1 MKRITI
7 LIMVSTFLLLTGVAS
22 AQELAIYPSKGQSAE
37 QMEQDKFQ
45 CYSWAKNESGFD
57 PMAIPTASAP
67 PPQKE
72 AQKGGVVKG
81 GAKGA
86 VAGGAIGA
94 ITGNTKKGLKV
105 GAATGAVTGGVRRS
119 KQTKNEDKKR
129 KDWEQQ
135 QGQQYAQGR
144 NNYNRAYS
152 ACMEGRGYSVK

>member
-1 MKRITI
+1 MKHKITI
-7 LIMVSTFLLLTGVAS
+7 VIILVCLTLTVSAS
-22 AQELAIYPSKGQSAE
+22 AQELVIYPSNGQSSE

-45 CYSWAKNESGFD
+45 CYSWSKNESGFD

-72 AQKGGVVKG
+72 AQKGGVVR
-81 GAKGA
+81 GAAGGA
-86 VAGGAIGA
+86 VAGGVLGA
-94 ITGNTKKGLKV
+94 ITGNTKRGLKI

-119 KQTKNEDKKR
+119 NQTKRETGKR
-129 KDWEQQ
+129 QDWEQQ
-135 QGQQYAQGR
+135 QSNQYMQGR

>member
-1 MKRITI
+1 MKHQITI
-7 LIMVSTFLLLTGVAS
+7 VIILACLALAVSAS
-22 AQELAIYPSKGQSAE
+22 AQETIVYPSNGQSNE

-72 AQKGGVVKG
+72 AQKGGIVRGAAG
-81 GAKGA
+81 GAL
-86 VAGGAIGA
+86 AGGAIGA
-94 ITGNTKKGLKV
+94 ITGNTKKGLKI

-119 KQTKNEDKKR
+119 KQTKAEDKKQ
-129 KDWEQQ
+129 KDWEKQQ
-135 QGQQYAQGR
+135 SSQYAQGR

-152 ACMEGRGYSVK
+152 ACLEGRGYSVK